1 MCPDL
6 NEEYWKIKKRRALFH
21 PRRPKKGVI
30 SELRDNELGIC
41 GEKWLSHCK
50 VHFYIYCEFSVMISA
65 SFVCIQILPTGINM
79 TLEFWLN
86 HKLIM

>member
-21 PRRPKKGVI
+21 PRRPKEGVD
-30 SELRDNELGIC
+30 SELRGNELEIC

-50 VHFYIYCEFSVMISA
+50 VHFYIYGEFSMISA
-65 SFVCIQILPTGINM
+65 SSDCIQLLPTGINM

>member
-1 MCPDL
+1 M

-21 PRRPKKGVI
+21 PRRPKEGVD
-30 SELRDNELGIC
+30 SELRGNELGIC

-50 VHFYIYCEFSVMISA
+50 VHFYIYGEFSMISA
-65 SFVCIQILPTGINM
+65 SSDCIQLLPTGINM

>member
-21 PRRPKKGVI
+21 PRRPKEGVT
-30 SELRDNELGIC
+30 SELRDNELEIC
-41 GEKWLSHCK
+41 GGKWLSHWK
-50 VHFYIYCEFSVMISA
+50 VHFCIYCEFSMMTSA
-65 SFVCIQILPTGINM
+65 SSNCIQILPAGINM